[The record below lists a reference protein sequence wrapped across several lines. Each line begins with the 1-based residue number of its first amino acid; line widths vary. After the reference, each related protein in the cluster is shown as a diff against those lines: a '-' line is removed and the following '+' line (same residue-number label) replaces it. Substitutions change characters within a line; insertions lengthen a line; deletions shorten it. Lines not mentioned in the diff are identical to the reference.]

1 MSADLTTVNITL
13 MIMAAVA
20 LVQMAAMV
28 LIVVWVRRTSQ
39 RATLAFDQEV
49 RPVLARLSRAA
60 EVVEQA
66 GRGVGDASD
75 DVRSALS
82 SVSRTA
88 RAVAPVFAPRTVL
101 AAKLLNWVVR
111 KGVRHMA
118 HSTTKGAP

>member
-13 MIMAAVA
+13 TIMAAVA

-60 EVVEQA
+60 EVVEHA
-66 GRGVGDASD
+66 GRGVGEASD
-75 DVRSALS
+75 DVRSVLS
-82 SVSRTA
+82 SVSRGAAGTA
-88 RAVAPVFAPRTVL
+88 AAAFAPKTVL
-101 AAKLLNWVVR
+101 AAKLINWVVR
-111 KGVRHMA
+111 KGVRRWA
-118 HSTTKGAP
+118 TKGA